1 LRHFLKICVSRRGRR
16 ILALILLLAPTL
28 AVASPESDNKKQ
40 LDILRERMQRVEK
53 VLSSTQLTQ
62 TKEEKQL
69 KQLDKRLGESSK
81 KLRFLNKKLTATKD
95 KITGL
100 QREQKMLKQ
109 GINKQKTLLAEQLRS
124 AYLMGK
130 QQRVKMLLNQQQPD
144 RMSRVMQYYD
154 YFNQARL
161 DSVKRLESDIQ
172 QLSSAEDK
180 LVGEQRELAS
190 FVSAKQL
197 ENQNLL
203 ASKKQRKFVL
213 LTLRQQIKTSS
224 QQLAELKAN
233 EKHLTNLLASISQA
247 INDIPVVNQQN
258 KPFHRLK
265 GKMHWPIKGKIRK
278 RFGSAKKSGRYDG
291 VVISASEG
299 TSIRSISHGRVV
311 YADWLRGY
319 GLLIIVDHGSNYM
332 SLYAFNEGL
341 YKEVGDWVGVGETIA
356 TVGVSGGQRQAG
368 LYFSIRKNGKPVNP
382 IHWCRATKNGRVG

>member
-1 LRHFLKICVSRRGRR
+1 MSRRISG
-16 ILALILLLAPTL
+16 ILAFILLLASTL
-28 AVASPESDNKKQ
+28 AVGSPESDNKKQ

-53 VLSSTQLTQ
+53 TLSSTQLTQ

-95 KITGL
+95 KITVL
-100 QREQKMLKQ
+100 QREQKTLKQ

-161 DSVKRLESDIQ
+161 ESVKRLEADIQ
-172 QLSSAEDK
+172 QLSSVEDK

-203 ASKKQRKFVL
+203 ASKKQRQVVL

-233 EKHLTNLLASISQA
+233 EKRLTNLLASISQA
-247 INDIPVVNQQN
+247 INDIPVVDQQN

-341 YKEVGDWVGVGETIA
+341 YKEVGDWVGAGETIA

>member
-1 LRHFLKICVSRRGRR
+1 
-16 ILALILLLAPTL
+16 
-28 AVASPESDNKKQ
+28 
-40 LDILRERMQRVEK
+40 MQRVEK

>member
-1 LRHFLKICVSRRGRR
+1 VSRRGRR

>member
-1 LRHFLKICVSRRGRR
+1 MRHFLKICVSRRGRR

-382 IHWCRATKNGRVG
+382 IHWCRATNNGRVG

>member
-1 LRHFLKICVSRRGRR
+1 MSRRGRR